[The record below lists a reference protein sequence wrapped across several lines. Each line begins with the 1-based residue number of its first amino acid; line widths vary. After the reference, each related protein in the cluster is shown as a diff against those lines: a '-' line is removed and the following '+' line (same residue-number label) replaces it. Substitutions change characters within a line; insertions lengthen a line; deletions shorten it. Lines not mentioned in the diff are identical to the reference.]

1 MNVRLDEWSALALL
15 LERGIPLEDALS
27 LAFRDSDP
35 YQKRLRQG
43 ESCFIIQMKVLIGKR
58 SSLWNRTLS
67 GVDSGSR

>member
-27 LAFRDSDP
+27 LAFRDSNP

-43 ESCFIIQMKVLIGKR
+43 ESCFIDAGGPR
-58 SSLWNRTLS
+58 NSFERTLS
-67 GVDSGSR
+67 FFCLLYTSRCV

>member
-43 ESCFIIQMKVLIGKR
+43 KAVLSMREGR
-58 SSLWNRTLS
+58 ETALSVRCPSS
-67 GVDSGSR
+67 

>member
-35 YQKRLRQG
+35 YQKREARETALSVR
-43 ESCFIIQMKVLIGKR
+43 CP
-58 SSLWNRTLS
+58 SS
-67 GVDSGSR
+67 